1 MISPWYPHILM
12 ILLYLYIL
20 IISHKLGTTTNQ
32 LGVLR
37 GPPRLLAGCRQPAS
51 DHWRILHPLS
61 RVAEDVLIIYIYII
75 YLYCWDHHLPLIWG
89 RTWNV
94 FFLCVL
100 PVLSVS
106 NIFPGALLWVENGRH
121 PSEVLQWLLQRNH
134 HRCAPFNEIGSY
146 GGIPHDKGGSTW

>member
-20 IISHKLGTTTNQ
+20 IISHKMGTTTNQ

-61 RVAEDVLIIYIYII
+61 RVAEDVLIIYIYNIPI
-75 YLYCWDHHLPLIWG
+75 LLGSSSSPYLEQNMK
-89 RTWNV
+89 RV
-94 FFLCVL
+94 FFVCASGAQRFKHFSGRS
-100 PVLSVS
+100 PVSGKWTPPVR
-106 NIFPGALLWVENGRH
+106 GAPVASPKESSSMRTF
-121 PSEVLQWLLQRNH
+121 QRD
-134 HRCAPFNEIGSY
+134 RFIWWDTP
-146 GGIPHDKGGSTW
+146 W